1 MTIVLQVAFN
11 PMYFYFDSAKNKPF
25 IYSQMLDIY
34 NEFGCLDSSTSKLKY
49 NLLIFYIRCAWS
61 SVKNDWKHVIVWK
74 LIPTN
79 LNRSLVHI
87 EVCHSLMTGWHGFF
101 FRLSPQSLMRC
112 PCLYRVSA
120 EVIIKSRELF
130 IYTHGQVHKNAET

>member
-1 MTIVLQVAFN
+1 
-11 PMYFYFDSAKNKPF
+11 MYFYFDSAKNKPF

-49 NLLIFYIRCAWS
+49 NLLIFYIRWS

-87 EVCHSLMTGWHGFF
+87 EVCHSLMTRWNLLPLHGMVSFF
-101 FRLSPQSLMRC
+101 IRSSVFDEMSLSVQS
-112 PCLYRVSA
+112 
-120 EVIIKSRELF
+120 ISRGHHQVTWA
-130 IYTHGQVHKNAET
+130 IYIHSRSGT